1 MSRDLLTIGALDWES
16 LGRILE
22 LSTGDA
28 PGRPLAGKGVALV
41 FQKPS
46 ARTRNSMEMAV
57 VQLGGHPVYIQKD
70 EVGLGTRESAGD
82 VARTL
87 ACYHALI
94 AARVMDHPHLDQLA
108 AAVDV
113 PVLNMLSDSD
123 HPLQALADLL
133 TVKQLRGT
141 FEGAR
146 IAYVGDA
153 NNVARSL
160 AQGCALL
167 GVELRV
173 ASPDG
178 YGFSPEEL
186 GGFGGFGAAVT
197 QTGDPVEAVKGAQF
211 VYTDVW
217 VSMGQDDE
225 AEARNKALAP
235 YRVDERLMAQA
246 DDAWFLHCLPAK
258 RGHEVTDG
266 VIDSARSAVWRQAE
280 NRMHTARGAMAWM
293 LGA

>member
-1 MSRDLLTIGALDWES
+1 MSRDLLTIGALDRES

-28 PGRPLAGKGVALV
+28 SGRPLAGKGVALV

-70 EVGLGTRESAGD
+70 EVGLGTRESAED

-94 AARVMDHPHLDQLA
+94 AARVMDHRHLDQLA

-123 HPLQALADLL
+123 HPLQALADLF
-133 TVKQLRGT
+133 TVRQLRGT
-141 FEGAR
+141 LEGAR

-186 GGFGGFGAAVT
+186 GGFGAAVT
-197 QTGDPVEAVKGAQF
+197 QTDDPVEAVKGAQF

-225 AEARNKALAP
+225 AEARNMALAP